1 MLGPQVPFNHPLVK
15 LFASTV
21 DEVMRHHVASHGH
34 EPVRDYLT
42 RLLVEFMR
50 AERLDAIKDS
60 QGRPLRSL
68 SEMMAAGDVRK
79 NADTFEQEREVNRLL
94 GDLILFGSGVM
105 PAYLHRMP
113 LGDGWF
119 GPADYAE
126 KGRESYEVVSSF
138 DYGDFAEE
146 AAIFRTLA
154 DQFDNCVWV
163 LKQVTERVPLYA
175 A

>member
-1 MLGPQVPFNHPLVK
+1 MLGPQVPINHPLVQ

-21 DEVMRHHVASHGH
+21 DEVMRLHVASHGQ
-34 EPVRDYLT
+34 EPIRDYLT

-60 QGRPLRSL
+60 EGRPLRTL
-68 SEMMAAGDVRK
+68 SEMMAAGDVRQ
-79 NADTFEQEREVNRLL
+79 NADSFEQEREVNRLL

-119 GPADYAE
+119 GPADYTE

-138 DYGDFAEE
+138 DYGDFANE
-146 AAIFRTLA
+146 ADLFRALA
-154 DQFDNCVWV
+154 EQFDDYVWV
-163 LKQVTERVPLYA
+163 LKRVTERVPLYA